1 MSEVYMPTR
10 RQQSRIQSRRI
21 AFCGILV
28 ALSVA
33 LMLSGGLIPIATYCA
48 PMFCALLLLP
58 ILMDYGK
65 KSAWTA
71 FAAVSLITLILGIDK
86 EAAFFYLFI
95 GHYPLLKWEIERIR
109 SKPIR
114 IVAKVFVFNLSIL
127 LMYIFLGAVLG
138 MHAVVAEFSEM
149 NTVMLLLFVFMLNLC
164 LFLYDRLIF
173 PLMFLYDRKLRSKL
187 HF

>member
-1 MSEVYMPTR
+1 MPSR
-10 RQQSRIQSRRI
+10 RQQSKFQSGKM
-21 AFCGILV
+21 AFCGVLV

-65 KSAWTA
+65 RAAWTA

-86 EAAFFYLFI
+86 EAAFFYLFV
-95 GHYPLLKWEIERIR
+95 GYYPLLKWEIERIR
-109 SKPIR
+109 NKT
-114 IVAKVFVFNLSIL
+114 VKVFIKVLVFNLSIFLMYL
-127 LMYIFLGAVLG
+127 LMGTLLG
-138 MHAVVAEFSEM
+138 MHAVVAEFAEM
-149 NTVMLLLFVFMLNLC
+149 NAIMLILFVFMLNLC

-187 HF
+187 RFIRR

>member
-1 MSEVYMPTR
+1 MPSR
-10 RQQSRIQSRRI
+10 RQQSRIQSGKM
-21 AFCGILV
+21 AFCGLLV

-58 ILMDYGK
+58 ILMEYGK
-65 KSAWTA
+65 KAAWTG

-86 EAAFFYLFI
+86 EAAFFYLFV
-95 GHYPLLKWEIERIR
+95 GYYPLLKWEIERLK
-109 SKPIR
+109 SKPMR
-114 IVAKVFVFNLSIL
+114 ILVKVLVFNLSIA
-127 LMYIFLGAVLG
+127 LMYVFLGAVLG

-149 NTVMLLLFVFMLNLC
+149 NAAMLAVFLVMLNLC

-173 PLMFLYDRKLRSKL
+173 PLMILYDRKLRPKL
-187 HF
+187 RFIKR